1 MTFLR
6 LERKYFLLGKDNQGD
21 YIFIPLTSVVEVAES
36 NGDVTVRYNGV
47 GGAATELV
55 LENTSVA
62 DVLSEVNLIEI

>member
-1 MTFLR
+1 M
-6 LERKYFLLGKDNQGD
+6 
-21 YIFIPLTSVVEVAES
+21 VEVVES
-36 NGDVTVRYNGV
+36 NGNVTVRYNGV

>member
-6 LERKYFLLGKDNQGD
+6 LERKSFLLGKDNQSD
-21 YIFIPLTSVVEVAES
+21 YILVPLTSVVEVVES
-36 NGDVTVRYNGV
+36 NGNVTVRYNGV

>member
-6 LERKYFLLGKDNQGD
+6 LERKSFLLGKGSQSD
-21 YIFIPLTSVVEVAES
+21 YILVPLTSVVEVVES